1 MPFAFDF
8 QKLLRKQVKDSGEIR
23 MKRVALSIICLFLA
37 LTALGFGIFSK
48 GGENTATTL
57 LSVESQE
64 QTTASTG
71 EVSQTCLGDL
81 TILMYHNTLAKGKK
95 QSVYCINQDSLRK
108 DFEYLKNNGYNVI
121 SCQSLIK
128 YVDNGT
134 ALPDKAVI
142 LTFDDGY
149 LNNMTYALPLLEEFG
164 YSGLFS
170 VVGDYTLF
178 DKNGKGGGDFIYFGW
193 NDIAQVSKNANV
205 EIGLH
210 SYSMHNTRPRLGV
223 SQLNSES
230 DEAYKQ
236 AFSSDTQKLV
246 DKLGELGVTSNIY
259 AYPYGKYTKISE
271 SVLKD
276 KGIVM
281 TLTCNEGINHIYG
294 RRSLYLLKRIN
305 RDATKSS
312 LGEVLSKYGA

>member
-1 MPFAFDF
+1 
-8 QKLLRKQVKDSGEIR
+8 
-23 MKRVALSIICLFLA
+23 MKKFVLSLCIISLT
-37 LTALGFGIFSK
+37 LTATAFCCGFCHVDGV
-48 GGENTATTL
+48 NTQVVAM
-57 LSVESQE
+57 SE
-64 QTTASTG
+64 QG
-71 EVSQTCLGDL
+71 NSQTSLGDL

-95 QSVYCINQDSLRK
+95 QSVYCINQDNLRK
-108 DFEYLKNNGYNVI
+108 DFQYLKDNGYNVI
-121 SCQSLIK
+121 SCKSLIDC
-128 YVDNGT
+128 VDNGR

-149 LNNMTYALPLLEEFG
+149 LNNMTYALPLLEEFC

-170 VVGDYTLF
+170 VVGDYTLY
-178 DKNGKGGGDFIYFGW
+178 DKKGKGAGDFIYFGW
-193 NDIAQVSKNANV
+193 DDIVEVAKNNCV

-223 SQLNSES
+223 SQLKSET
-230 DEAYKQ
+230 DDIYQRVFAD
-236 AFSSDTQKLV
+236 DTQKLV
-246 DKLGELGVTSNIY
+246 DKLGELGVSSNIY

-276 KGIVM
+276 KGVIM

-305 RDATKSS
+305 RDATKGS
-312 LGEVLSKYGA
+312 LKTILNKYE

>member
-1 MPFAFDF
+1 
-8 QKLLRKQVKDSGEIR
+8 
-23 MKRVALSIICLFLA
+23 MKRLALSIICLIVA
-37 LTALGFGIFSK
+37 LTALGFGICDKS
-48 GGENTATTL
+48 GENTAPTL
-57 LSVESQE
+57 LSAESQE
-64 QTTASTG
+64 QTASKSG
-71 EVSQTCLGDL
+71 ESLSQTCLGDL

-95 QSVYCINQDSLRK
+95 QSVYCINQDNLRK

-121 SCQSLIK
+121 SCQSLIEH
-128 YVDNGT
+128 VDNGV

-149 LNNMTYALPLLEEFG
+149 LNNITYALPLLEEFG

-170 VVGDYTLF
+170 VVGDYTAF

-193 NDIAQVSKNANV
+193 DDIAQVADNANV

-223 SQLNSES
+223 SQLKSES
-230 DEAYKQ
+230 DEEYKQ
-236 AFSSDTQKLV
+236 TFASDTQKLV

-276 KGIVM
+276 KGVVM

-294 RRSLYLLKRIN
+294 RRSLYIIKRIN
-305 RDATKSS
+305 IDATKSS
-312 LGEVLSKYGA
+312 LGAVRGAFL

>member
-1 MPFAFDF
+1 M
-8 QKLLRKQVKDSGEIR
+8 R
-23 MKRVALSIICLFLA
+23 MKKFALSIICLVLA
-37 LTALGFGIFSK
+37 VA
-48 GGENTATTL
+48 A
-57 LSVESQE
+57 LSVGICREKSMDTTIT
-64 QTTASTG
+64 QTSG
-71 EVSQTCLGDL
+71 EGYSQTCLGDL

-108 DFEYLKNNGYNVI
+108 DFEYLKTNGYNVI
-121 SCQSLIK
+121 SCKSLIEC
-128 YVDNGT
+128 VDNG
-134 ALPDKAVI
+134 APLPDKAVI

-149 LNNMTYALPLLEEFG
+149 LNNMTYALPLLEEYG
-164 YSGLFS
+164 YSGVFS
-170 VVGDYTLF
+170 VVGDYTAY

-193 NDIAQVSKNANV
+193 DDIAEVSKNSNV

-223 SQLNSES
+223 SQLKSES
-230 DEAYKQ
+230 DEIYKQ
-236 AFSSDTQKLV
+236 VFADDTQKLV
-246 DKLGELGVTSNIY
+246 EKLDELGVSSNIY

-276 KGIVM
+276 KGVVM

-305 RDATKSS
+305 RDATKGGLASI
-312 LGEVLSKYGA
+312 LKRYE

>member
-1 MPFAFDF
+1 
-8 QKLLRKQVKDSGEIR
+8 
-23 MKRVALSIICLFLA
+23 MKRLALSIICLIVA
-37 LTALGFGIFSK
+37 LTALGFGIC
-48 GGENTATTL
+48 GVDGENTASTL
-57 LSVESQE
+57 LSAESQE
-64 QTTASTG
+64 QTASKSG
-71 EVSQTCLGDL
+71 ESLSQTCLGDL

-95 QSVYCINQDSLRK
+95 QSVYCINQDNLRK

-121 SCQSLIK
+121 SCQSLIE
-128 YVDNGT
+128 YVDNGV

-149 LNNMTYALPLLEEFG
+149 LNNITYALPLLEEFG

-170 VVGDYTLF
+170 VVGDYTAF

-193 NDIAQVSKNANV
+193 DDIAQVADNANV

-223 SQLNSES
+223 SQLKSES
-230 DEAYKQ
+230 DEEYKQ
-236 AFSSDTQKLV
+236 TFASDTQKLV

-276 KGIVM
+276 KGVVM

-312 LGEVLSKYGA
+312 LGAVLGAYL

>member
-1 MPFAFDF
+1 
-8 QKLLRKQVKDSGEIR
+8 
-23 MKRVALSIICLFLA
+23 MKRFALSIICLIVA
-37 LTALGFGIFSK
+37 LTALGFGICDK
-48 GGENTATTL
+48 GGEMTATTL
-57 LSVESQE
+57 LSAESQE
-64 QTTASTG
+64 QSASKSG
-71 EVSQTCLGDL
+71 ESLSQTCLGDL

-95 QSVYCINQDSLRK
+95 QSVYCINQDNLRK
-108 DFEYLKNNGYNVI
+108 DFEYLRNNGYNVI
-121 SCQSLIK
+121 SCQSLIEH
-128 YVDNGT
+128 VDNGV

-149 LNNMTYALPLLEEFG
+149 LNNITYALPLLEEFG

-170 VVGDYTLF
+170 VVGDYTAF

-193 NDIAQVSKNANV
+193 DDIAQVAKNANV

-223 SQLNSES
+223 SQLKSES
-230 DEAYKQ
+230 DEEYKQ
-236 AFSSDTQKLV
+236 AFASDTQKLV

-276 KGIVM
+276 KGVVM

-312 LGEVLSKYGA
+312 LGAVLDAYGE

>member
-1 MPFAFDF
+1 
-8 QKLLRKQVKDSGEIR
+8 
-23 MKRVALSIICLFLA
+23 MKRLALSIICLIVA
-37 LTALGFGIFSK
+37 LTALGFGICDKS
-48 GGENTATTL
+48 GENTAPTL
-57 LSVESQE
+57 LSAESQE
-64 QTTASTG
+64 QTASKSG
-71 EVSQTCLGDL
+71 ESLSQTCLGDL

-95 QSVYCINQDSLRK
+95 QSVYCINQDNLRK

-121 SCQSLIK
+121 SCQSLIEH
-128 YVDNGT
+128 VDNGV

-149 LNNMTYALPLLEEFG
+149 LNNITYALPLLEEFG

-170 VVGDYTLF
+170 VVGDYTAF

-193 NDIAQVSKNANV
+193 DDIAQVADNANV

-223 SQLNSES
+223 SQLKSES
-230 DEAYKQ
+230 DEEYKQ
-236 AFSSDTQKLV
+236 TFASDTQKLV

-276 KGIVM
+276 KGVVM

-312 LGEVLSKYGA
+312 LGAVLGAYL

>member
-1 MPFAFDF
+1 
-8 QKLLRKQVKDSGEIR
+8 
-23 MKRVALSIICLFLA
+23 MKRLALSIICLIVA
-37 LTALGFGIFSK
+37 LTALSFGICDKS
-48 GGENTATTL
+48 GENTASTL
-57 LSVESQE
+57 LSAESQE
-64 QTTASTG
+64 QTASKSG
-71 EVSQTCLGDL
+71 ESLSQTCLGDL

-95 QSVYCINQDSLRK
+95 QSVYCINQDNLRK

-121 SCQSLIK
+121 SCQSLIEH
-128 YVDNGT
+128 VDNGV

-149 LNNMTYALPLLEEFG
+149 LNNITYALPLLEEFG

-170 VVGDYTLF
+170 VVGDYTAF
-178 DKNGKGGGDFIYFGW
+178 DKNGKGSGDFIYFGW
-193 NDIAQVSKNANV
+193 DDIAQVADNANV

-223 SQLNSES
+223 SQLKSES
-230 DEAYKQ
+230 DEEYKQ
-236 AFSSDTQKLV
+236 TFASDTQKLV

-276 KGIVM
+276 KGVVM

-312 LGEVLSKYGA
+312 LGAVLGAYL

>member
-1 MPFAFDF
+1 MAT
-8 QKLLRKQVKDSGEIR
+8 EIL
-23 MKRVALSIICLFLA
+23 MKRFALSIICLVLA
-37 LTALGFGIFSK
+37 VTAIGFGICSDN
-48 GGENTATTL
+48 GVCATADVV
-57 LSVESQE
+57 SAVSQE
-64 QTTASTG
+64 QATAKTG
-71 EVSQTCLGDL
+71 EGYSQTCLGDL

-95 QSVYCINQDSLRK
+95 QSVYCINQDNLRK
-108 DFEYLKNNGYNVI
+108 DFEYLKQNGFNVI
-121 SCQSLIK
+121 SCDALIE
-128 YVDNGT
+128 YVDNGV

-149 LNNMTYALPLLEEFG
+149 LNNITYALPLLEEFG

-170 VVGDYTLF
+170 VVGDYTAF

-193 NDIAQVSKNANV
+193 DDIVQVAANANV

-210 SYSMHNTRPRLGV
+210 SFSLHNTRPRLGV
-223 SQLNSES
+223 SQLKSES
-230 DEAYKQ
+230 DEEYKQ
-236 AFSSDTQKLV
+236 VFSGDTQKLI

-276 KGIVM
+276 KGVVM

-305 RDATKSS
+305 RDATKNS
-312 LGEVLSKYGA
+312 LREVLAKF

>member
-1 MPFAFDF
+1 MGE
-8 QKLLRKQVKDSGEIR
+8 QSG
-23 MKRVALSIICLFLA
+23 
-37 LTALGFGIFSK
+37 
-48 GGENTATTL
+48 
-57 LSVESQE
+57 SQ
-64 QTTASTG
+64 S
-71 EVSQTCLGDL
+71 SLGDL
-81 TILMYHNTLAKGKK
+81 TILMYHNTLAEGKK
-95 QSVYCINQDSLRK
+95 QSVYCINQNNLRK
-108 DFEYLKNNGYNVI
+108 DFQYLKDNGYSVI
-121 SCQSLIK
+121 SCKDLI
-128 YVDNGT
+128 YCVDNGE

-178 DKNGKGGGDFIYFGW
+178 DKNGKGGGDFVYFGW
-193 NDIAQVSKNANV
+193 DDIAKVSKNKYV

-223 SQLNSES
+223 AQLKSES
-230 DEAYKQ
+230 DDIYEQVFAG
-236 AFSSDTQKLV
+236 DTQKLV
-246 DKLGELGVTSNIY
+246 DKLEELGVSSNIY

-271 SVLKD
+271 SVLKE
-276 KGIVM
+276 KGVIM

-305 RDATKSS
+305 RDATKGS
-312 LGEVLSKYGA
+312 LAAILKKYQ

>member
-1 MPFAFDF
+1 M
-8 QKLLRKQVKDSGEIR
+8 
-23 MKRVALSIICLFLA
+23 SIICLVVA
-37 LTALGFGIFSK
+37 ATVCGIGLCHHGVTSADVATM
-48 GGENTATTL
+48 GEQ
-57 LSVESQE
+57 SS
-64 QTTASTG
+64 
-71 EVSQTCLGDL
+71 SQTCLGDL

-108 DFEYLKNNGYNVI
+108 DFEYLKANGYNVI
-121 SCQSLIK
+121 SCKCLIE
-128 YVDNGT
+128 YVDNGQ

-170 VVGDYTLF
+170 VVGDYTVY
-178 DKNGKGGGDFIYFGW
+178 DKNGKGAGDFVYFGW
-193 NDIAQVSKNANV
+193 DDIAEVAKSQNV

-223 SQLNSES
+223 AQLKSES
-230 DEAYKQ
+230 DETYQQVFAD
-236 AFSSDTQKLV
+236 DTQKLV
-246 DKLGELGVTSNIY
+246 DKLGELGVSSNIY

-271 SVLKD
+271 SILKD
-276 KGIVM
+276 KGVIM

-305 RDATKSS
+305 RDATKGS
-312 LGEVLSKYGA
+312 LATILKKYE

>member
-1 MPFAFDF
+1 
-8 QKLLRKQVKDSGEIR
+8 
-23 MKRVALSIICLFLA
+23 MKRFALSIICLIA
-37 LTALGFGIFSK
+37 VLTALGFGICDK
-48 GGENTATTL
+48 GGENTVTTL
-57 LSVESQE
+57 LSAESQE
-64 QTTASTG
+64 QTASKSG
-71 EVSQTCLGDL
+71 ESLSQTCLGDL

-95 QSVYCINQDSLRK
+95 QSVYCINQDNLRK
-108 DFEYLKNNGYNVI
+108 DFEYLKANGYNVI
-121 SCQSLIK
+121 SCNALIEH
-128 YVDNGT
+128 VDNGV

-149 LNNMTYALPLLEEFG
+149 LNNITYALPLLEEFG

-170 VVGDYTLF
+170 VVGDYTAF

-193 NDIAQVSKNANV
+193 DDIAQVAKNANV

-223 SQLNSES
+223 SQLKSES
-230 DEAYKQ
+230 DEEYKQ
-236 AFSSDTQKLV
+236 TFASDTQKLV

-276 KGIVM
+276 KGVIM

-312 LGEVLSKYGA
+312 LGAVLGAYGE

>member
-1 MPFAFDF
+1 
-8 QKLLRKQVKDSGEIR
+8 
-23 MKRVALSIICLFLA
+23 MKRYALSIICLVLA
-37 LTALGFGIFSK
+37 VTAIGFGICSNN
-48 GGENTATTL
+48 GVDITAAVV
-57 LSVESQE
+57 SAESQE
-64 QTTASTG
+64 QVTAKIG
-71 EVSQTCLGDL
+71 ESFSQTCLGDL

-121 SCQSLIK
+121 SCSSLIE
-128 YVDNGT
+128 YVDGGT
-134 ALPDKAVI
+134 PLPDKAVI

-193 NDIAQVSKNANV
+193 DDIAQVAKNVNV

-210 SYSMHNTRPRLGV
+210 SYSMHNTSPRLGV
-223 SQLNSES
+223 SQLKSES

-236 AFSSDTQKLV
+236 AFSSDTQRLV

-276 KGIVM
+276 KGVVM

-312 LGEVLSKYGA
+312 LREVLGAYGG